1 MIQTARDRGS
11 LTIAPIT
18 EADRE
23 TIYRIRHDVY
33 GRPPSVHMSSR
44 PMVRGTKK
52 SSEIA
57 SSSSRN
63 LRRTKSWSQTASQ
76 SVASTLNGCRTR

>member
-33 GRPPSVHMSSR
+33 AGELGQHDRTPDR
-44 PMVRGTKK
+44 LLLVRGAVRLLPT
-52 SSEIA
+52 
-57 SSSSRN
+57 
-63 LRRTKSWSQTASQ
+63 
-76 SVASTLNGCRTR
+76 